1 MGHHGRLLRDPGL
14 LSWAGPSDLPLGAL
28 RPAAFVRVR
37 ARMQVRL
44 LRGLNHPNV
53 VAVECVFR
61 DARHLYLQLPYLEGG
76 SLRVWLDDSSGRLAS
91 AAVRRRVARG
101 ILYGLVYLHAQ
112 HIVHRDL
119 KPGAHP
125 CLRVAGQSPPACVR
139 ACDGCVSVCACG
151 RVGVCTR
158 AGARAGGQ
166 VCTRAG
172 AGSPPPALASLAPT
186 WRAPCNA
193 VVHTHVCVRARA
205 GVQRTS

>member
-1 MGHHGRLLRDPGL
+1 MLVPPAHTRKQGYAHTTAAPRGVMGHHGRLLRDPGL

-119 KPGAHP
+119 KPGA
-125 CLRVAGQSPPACVR
+125 
-139 ACDGCVSVCACG
+139 
-151 RVGVCTR
+151 
-158 AGARAGGQ
+158 
-166 VCTRAG
+166 
-172 AGSPPPALASLAPT
+172 
-186 WRAPCNA
+186 
-193 VVHTHVCVRARA
+193 RARA
-205 GVQRTS
+205 FVWRECLRLRASARVTGV